1 MANNNDPEDNNI
13 EDEENLAFLPADHHL
28 LAKLQAALT
37 KQLTDEHQRVDLEL
51 TEVEDT
57 LKKLERQKE
66 DIGVRLYG
74 VQ

>member
-1 MANNNDPEDNNI
+1 MANNNPDPEENNL

-57 LKKLERQKE
+57 LKKLER
-66 DIGVRLYG
+66 
-74 VQ
+74 